1 MGINAAEWLKDSA
14 KAGVFHLIDDAR
26 ELAEQA
32 ELAGLCVY
40 RIDIGHAHDKKDFL
54 VHLARA
60 MHFPASFGGNWD
72 AFADCLKD
80 LSWAGADTAAGW
92 VVILEKSKHF
102 CAGHHHEFKE
112 AMDVM
117 AEAAE
122 FWRTQGKPLWTLIG
136 GPEGWQSGWS
146 NAPSA

>member
-1 MGINAAEWLKDSA
+1 MGADADNWLADSA
-14 KAGVFHLIDDAR
+14 RAGVFHLHDDAR
-26 ELAEQA
+26 EMAERA
-32 ELAGLCVY
+32 VAAGLVVY
-40 RIDIGHAHDKKDFL
+40 RIDIGHAHDKQDFL

-60 MHFPASFGGNWD
+60 MRFPASFGGNWD
-72 AFADCLKD
+72 ALADCLKD
-80 LSWAGADTAAGW
+80 LSWAGADQVKGW

-102 CAGHHHEFKE
+102 CAGHHHEFEE

-136 GPEGWQSGWS
+136 GPEGWKSGWS
-146 NAPSA
+146 DAPSP